1 MANYS
6 WNPDLSWSDFYSPRK
21 HQLKI
26 AWMWDFVSTSE
37 RWNFA
42 WLEPVQVLRGLPQFT
57 CASALLSLD
66 QNCFL
71 GTLTPAA
78 SYHVSTSPQHKSL
91 SLDTLGSLL
100 QENISCRQVAV
111 IGLRVY
117 NWVLLMIFFLQQCP
131 QYLLAPRTCDNMN
144 NYLGASSISS
154 YLMTSKCYLQ
164 QQGLTIRL

>member
-1 MANYS
+1 MRKKDGVIIILANYS

-117 NWVLLMIFFLQQCP
+117 NWVLLMIFFLQHS
-131 QYLLAPRTCDNMN
+131 
-144 NYLGASSISS
+144 NYSFIVL
-154 YLMTSKCYLQ
+154 
-164 QQGLTIRL
+164 